1 MPSALDRD
9 AAEIFEALGDGQLL
23 MFCGA
28 GISWPAPS
36 NLPLADSLVSRAA
49 TALLAPH
56 DAALGRLAIRPE
68 VFFSYPYRINPT
80 ETLGTIARLL
90 QSRCFNTLHAA
101 CAEALRLGNVVVT
114 TNFDTLIEEAATR
127 SATSFT
133 LALRRTPAARSVIF
147 KIHGSLADLPSLALT
162 IDQVGAGLGTDRAAY
177 FRELLAGKTVLV
189 LGYSGNDPLDI
200 LPVLREGAY
209 RRVVWL
215 DHASAR
221 PLRRARAPSA
231 LIKSLP
237 RLTVWRGDTETVVG
251 ELMPHAAAAT
261 TSPPATPE
269 SASPAGL
276 SDAEKMRAVAQ
287 ILMHQDD
294 YQGLCDFL
302 GDKPLADDLH
312 LSILLFEAES
322 SISVRPPDWT
332 ARRDAILDSL
342 FAAPPAVQNRHLPT
356 MAKYNHRADRLQALY
371 RISLSALGGDAVSPD
386 QVEAA
391 IETLY
396 ELVYNHDFAQ
406 ARALSDAIGS
416 ALEQSPNTLL
426 QARHIIEDAYLVNQH
441 VVVAGPDE
449 TALQQALIALEG
461 AAYLLSSEI
470 CNDQF
475 FYWQARSNAGYSLM
489 LLGRYD
495 EARRWFR
502 GARRYFHG
510 LSYNNE
516 LTQLHHIA
524 VLERLAGR
532 PRAARRRLL
541 AFRRLNDAS
550 GRVYW
555 LGFAKRE
562 QALNLLGSLHTAM
575 RAARLFHESA
585 GHFDAEENPAEAEIS
600 RGLAARLAP
609 SASGPPHSLRPA
621 AAGSSHRS

>member
-9 AAEIFEALGDGQLL
+9 CAEIIEALGDGQLL

-36 NLPLADSLVSRAA
+36 NLPLAESLVSRAA

-56 DAALGRLAIRPE
+56 DTALGRLAIRPE

-90 QSRCFNTLHAA
+90 QSRSFNTLHAA
-101 CAEALRLGNVVVT
+101 CAKALRSGNVVVT
-114 TNFDTLIEEAATR
+114 TNFDTLIEEAATS

-133 LALRRTPAARSVIF
+133 LALRGTSATRSVIF

-162 IDQVGAGLGTDRAAY
+162 IDQVGAGLGADRAAY
-177 FRELLAGKTVLV
+177 FRELLAGKTILV

-209 RRVVWL
+209 RRVIWL

-221 PLRRARAPSA
+221 PLRRARAPTV

-237 RLTVWRGDTETVVG
+237 RLTVWRGDTEAVVG
-251 ELMPHAAAAT
+251 ELMPHTAAT
-261 TSPPATPE
+261 TSPPAAPE
-269 SASPAGL
+269 PASSAGL
-276 SDAEKMRAVAQ
+276 SEVEKMRAVAQ

-312 LSILLFEAES
+312 LRILLFEAES
-322 SISVRPPDWT
+322 SISVRPSDWT

-342 FAAPPAVQNRHLPT
+342 FAAPPTVQQLHLPT

-371 RISLSALGGDAVSPD
+371 RIALSALGGDAVSPD

-396 ELVYNHDFAQ
+396 ELVYNHNLAQ
-406 ARALSDAIGS
+406 ARTLSDAIRS

-426 QARHIIEDAYLVNQH
+426 QARHIIEDAYLVNQLSL
-441 VVVAGPDE
+441 VAGPDE
-449 TALQQALIALEG
+449 SALQQALTALER

-516 LTQLHHIA
+516 LTQLLHMA
-524 VLERLAGR
+524 VLERLEGR

-562 QALNLLGSLHTAM
+562 QALNLLGSPHTAM
-575 RAARLFHESA
+575 RAARLLHESA
-585 GHFDAEENPAEAEIS
+585 AHFDAEENTAEAHIS
-600 RGLAARLAP
+600 RRLAARHAT
-609 SASGPPHSLRPA
+609 SASRPPRSVRPT
-621 AAGSSHRS
+621 AAGSSQSG